1 MTKVVNV
8 SAMIIFGI
16 LFTISLTAAQ
26 DAPIDKQ
33 KAKIVSRVYQLT
45 YGADALCKR
54 FSPQESTQV
63 SSAVIRFKKAYPEL
77 MMLVEQSPYF
87 EPAKSRFTAKM
98 ERIAESASK
107 DPRKAG
113 CQESLILL
121 NQFIDTASGKDGI
134 LDTIAQLKN

>member
-1 MTKVVNV
+1 MLLGV
-8 SAMIIFGI
+8 
-16 LFTISLTAAQ
+16 LFSISVAAAQ

-54 FSPQESTQV
+54 FSSQESAQV

-87 EPAKSRFTAKM
+87 EPAKSRFAEKL
-98 ERIAESASK
+98 ERIAESASN
-107 DPRKAG
+107 DPRKAV

-121 NQFIDTASGKDGI
+121 NQFIDTANGKEGI
-134 LDTIAQLKN
+134 LDVITQLKK

>member
-1 MTKVVNV
+1 MTKAVIVG
-8 SAMIIFGI
+8 AMMLPGV
-16 LFTISLTAAQ
+16 LFSICVTAAQ

-33 KAKIVSRVYQLT
+33 KAKIVSRVYQAT

-54 FSPQESTQV
+54 FSLQESAQV

-87 EPAKSRFTAKM
+87 EPAKNRFAGKM
-98 ERIAESASK
+98 ERIAESASN

-113 CQESLILL
+113 CQESVILL
-121 NQFIDTASGKDGI
+121 NQFLDPANGKEAI
-134 LDTIAQLKN
+134 LDIITQLKK